1 MKEFCIVFA
10 NRLALYYLI
19 GREMKFMEKKVF
31 SVVLILGF
39 LLLTI
44 GSLAQIPNEISLS
57 FKRGDSKL
65 LSEYFNQ
72 NIELAVMGKSNVC
85 SKSQARQIMNK
96 FFEENVPE
104 SFRVLSQETKQ
115 EAKYVIGILNTGN
128 GPFRVYILLKK
139 NEQVNTIHL
148 LKIEKRTGD

>member
-1 MKEFCIVFA
+1 
-10 NRLALYYLI
+10 
-19 GREMKFMEKKVF
+19 MKFMEKKAY
-31 SVVLILGF
+31 SVILILG
-39 LLLTI
+39 LLFT
-44 GSLAQIPNEISLS
+44 SLISGAQIPNEIIVS
-57 FKRGDSKL
+57 FKRGDSKM
-65 LSEYFNQ
+65 LSTYFNQ
-72 NIELAVMGKSNVC
+72 NIELAVFGKSNIC